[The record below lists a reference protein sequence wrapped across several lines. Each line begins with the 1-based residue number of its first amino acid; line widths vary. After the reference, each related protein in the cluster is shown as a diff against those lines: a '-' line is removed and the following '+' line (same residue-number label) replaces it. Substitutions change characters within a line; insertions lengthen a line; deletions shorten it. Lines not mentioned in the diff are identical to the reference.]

1 MTPQPYPLRQ
11 PAPDAHDAAIE
22 SVLLAQRRAFLEQE
36 PPPLRERLAHLDA
49 LDALIR
55 KNHGRMA
62 EALSEDFGN
71 RSRHETLLAETLGS
85 LLVMRHT
92 RKYLAKWMRPRPVPL
107 NRLQQP
113 FARAYIN
120 YQPLGVIGVM
130 APWNYPYKL
139 CFVPLAQALAAGNR
153 VMIKPSELTPN
164 ASALTKELLAE
175 AFGEDRVAVINGGPD
190 VAAAFSRRKF
200 DHLMFTGS
208 TATGRRVMMAAAE
221 NLVPVTLEMGGKSP
235 VIIGD
240 GYDLDKAAGA
250 IAFGKLINAG
260 QTCIAP
266 DYGFV
271 PEGRVDAFASAFGKQ
286 AASMYPSLAANPDYS
301 SIVSD
306 QHHARLQALVADARN
321 KGAEIIEIN
330 PSGEALG
337 NGRKIAP
344 TLILQATDDMRV
356 MQEEVFGPL
365 LPLRSYRSI
374 DEVIGAINS
383 GDRPLALY
391 HFTNDAAEK
400 QRVLDRTLSGG
411 VTVNDTMLHVAVEDL
426 PFGGVG
432 ASGIGAYHGETGFR
446 TFSHA
451 RSVLEQGRIAFNKA
465 AWPPF
470 GGRIERI
477 AGFLIGR

>member
-1 MTPQPYPLRQ
+1 MSSQPIASPQ
-11 PAPDAHDAAIE
+11 AAGGHDAAIE
-22 SVLLAQRRAFLEQE
+22 SVLRTQRSAFLENG
-36 PPPLRERLAHLDA
+36 PPVLRERLAHLDA

-55 KNHGRMA
+55 DNHGRMA

-71 RSRHETLLAETLGS
+71 RSRHETLLAEALGS
-85 LLVMRHT
+85 LLVLRHT
-92 RKYLAKWMRPRPVPL
+92 RKHLAKWVRPRRVPL

-113 FARAYIN
+113 FARAYVN
-120 YQPLGVIGVM
+120 YQPLGVVGVM

-164 ASALTKELLAE
+164 ASALTKELLAR

-235 VIIGD
+235 VIVGD

-271 PEGRVDAFASAFGKQ
+271 PEGRLDAFAAAFRKQ
-286 AASMYPSLAANPDYS
+286 ASAMYPSLAANPDYS

-306 QHHARLQALVADARN
+306 QHHARLQALVADARD

-337 NGRKIAP
+337 NARKIAP
-344 TLILQATDDMRV
+344 TLILEPTGDMKV
-356 MQEEVFGPL
+356 MQEEVFGPV
-365 LPLRSYRSI
+365 LPLKTYRSI
-374 DEVIGAINS
+374 DEVIGHINA

-391 HFTNDAAEK
+391 HFTHDEAEK
-400 QRVLDRTLSGG
+400 QRVMDRALSGG
-411 VTVNDTMLHVAVEDL
+411 VTINDTMLHVAIEDL

-432 ASGIGAYHGETGFR
+432 ASGIGAYHGEAGFR

-451 RSVLEQGRIAFNKA
+451 RSVMEQGRIAFNKA

-470 GGRIERI
+470 GRRIERI
-477 AGFLIGR
+477 ARFLIGR

>member
-1 MTPQPYPLRQ
+1 MLEQQ
-11 PAPDAHDAAIE
+11 IGV
-22 SVLLAQRRAFLEQE
+22 VLDRQRRAFLGGGA
-36 PPPLRERLAHLDA
+36 PDLKERLAHLDA
-49 LDALIR
+49 LDALITR
-55 KNHGRMA
+55 NHERMA
-62 EALSEDFGN
+62 DALAEDFGN
-71 RSRHETLLAETLGS
+71 RSRHETLLAEALGS
-85 LLVMRHT
+85 LLVIRHT
-92 RKYLAKWMRPRPVPL
+92 RKHLPKWIRPRPVPL

-113 FARAYIN
+113 FAKAYVN
-120 YQPLGVIGVM
+120 HQPLGVVGVM

-139 CFVPLAQALAAGNR
+139 CLVPLAQALAAGNR

-164 ASALTKELLAE
+164 ASALTRELLAQ
-175 AFGEDRVAVINGGPD
+175 AFGEDRVAVIIGGPD
-190 VAAAFSRRKF
+190 VAAAFSRQKF

-271 PEGRVDAFASAFGKQ
+271 PEGRMDAFATAFVGQVSA
-286 AASMYPSLAANPDYS
+286 MYPSLAANADYT

-306 QHHARLQALVADARN
+306 QHHARLQALVADARD

-344 TLILQATDDMRV
+344 TLILRATDEMRV
-356 MQEEVFGPL
+356 MQEEVFGPV
-365 LPLRSYRSI
+365 LPVRPYRSI
-374 DEVIGAINS
+374 DEVIGYINAR
-383 GDRPLALY
+383 DRPLALY
-391 HFTNDAAEK
+391 HFTNDDHEK
-400 QRVLDRTLSGG
+400 QRVMDRTLSGG
-411 VTVNDTMLHVAVEDL
+411 VTINDTMLHVAIEDL

-470 GGRIERI
+470 GTRIERI
-477 AGFLIGR
+477 ARFLIGR

>member
-1 MTPQPYPLRQ
+1 MTSQPYALRIPTQ
-11 PAPDAHDAAIE
+11 HDHDAEIE
-22 SVLLAQRRAFLEQE
+22 SILAVQRRAFLSEG
-36 PPPLRERLAHLDA
+36 PAPLRERLEHLDA

-55 KNHGRMA
+55 RNHVRMA
-62 EALSEDFGN
+62 EALNEDFGN
-71 RSRHETLLAETLGS
+71 RSRHETLLAEAMGS
-85 LLVMRHT
+85 LMVLRHT
-92 RKYLAKWMRPRPVPL
+92 RKHLPKWIKPRPVPL

-113 FARAYIN
+113 FARAYVN

-164 ASALTKELLAE
+164 ASALTAELLAE
-175 AFGEDRVAVINGGPD
+175 TFGEDRVAVITGGPD

-221 NLVPVTLEMGGKSP
+221 NLVPVTLELGGKSP
-235 VIIGD
+235 VIVGA
-240 GYDLDKAAGA
+240 GYDLEKAASA

-271 PEGRVDAFASAFGKQ
+271 PEDRMDAFAAAFRRHAG
-286 AASMYPSLAANPDYS
+286 AMYPSLADNPDYT

-306 QHHARLQALVADARN
+306 QHHARLEALVADARA
-321 KGAEIIEIN
+321 KGAEIVEIN
-330 PSGEALG
+330 PGGQALRDV
-337 NGRKIAP
+337 RKIAP
-344 TLILQATDDMRV
+344 TLVLNATDDMRI
-356 MQEEVFGPL
+356 MREEIFGPI
-365 LPLRSYRSI
+365 LPLKSYRTI
-374 DEVIGAINS
+374 DQVIRAINA

-391 HFTNDAAEK
+391 HFTDDRAEK

-411 VTVNDTMLHVAVEDL
+411 VTINDTMMHVAIEDL

-432 ASGIGAYHGETGFR
+432 ASGIGAYHGEAGFR

-451 RSVLEQGRIAFNKA
+451 RSVMEQGRIAFNKA
-465 AWPPF
+465 AFPPF
-470 GGRIERI
+470 GTRIERI
-477 AGFLIGR
+477 ARFLIGR